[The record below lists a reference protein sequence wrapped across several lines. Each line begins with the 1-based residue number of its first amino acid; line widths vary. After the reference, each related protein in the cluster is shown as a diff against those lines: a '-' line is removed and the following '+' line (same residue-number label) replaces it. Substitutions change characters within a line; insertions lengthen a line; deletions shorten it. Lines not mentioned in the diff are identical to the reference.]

1 VSVPAEVLVE
11 RLCQA
16 AHTVGHARH
25 ARHAL
30 PPYSGWEGWHELLW
44 QIQWVLADAAEQI
57 HVDTARRELAQARWD
72 QVRWFAEG
80 WLR

>member
-1 VSVPAEVLVE
+1 VSVPAQVLAE

-16 AHTVGHARH
+16 AHTVGQ

-30 PPYSGWEGWHELLW
+30 PPDPGWEGWHELLW

-57 HVDTARRELAQARWD
+57 HADAARRELVQARWD
-72 QVRWFAEG
+72 RIRGFAEG

>member
-1 VSVPAEVLVE
+1 MSVPAEVLVE

-25 ARHAL
+25 AL
-30 PPYSGWEGWHELLW
+30 PPHPGWEPWHQLLW
-44 QIQWVLADAAEQI
+44 HIQWLLNDAAEQI
-57 HVDTARRELAQARWD
+57 HADTAHRELTQTRWD
-72 QVRWFAEG
+72 QTRGFAEG

>member
-16 AHTVGHARH
+16 AHMVGH

-30 PPYSGWEGWHELLW
+30 PPYAGWEGWHELLW
-44 QIQWVLADAAEQI
+44 QIQWTLANAAEQI
-57 HVDTARRELAQARWD
+57 HADQARRELAQARWD
-72 QVRWFAEG
+72 RMRGGFAEG
-80 WLR
+80 WLW